1 MERRV
6 IFHDLI
12 ALDEAVDALLR
23 SVGLRPMAETVKGC
37 RLADA
42 PAVGF
47 GCLPPEASRWP

>member
-12 ALDEAVDALLR
+12 TLDEAVDALLR

-37 RLADA
+37 HLADV

-47 GCLPPEASRWP
+47 GCFPPEAGR

>member
-1 MERRV
+1 VERRV

-12 ALDEAVDALLR
+12 TLDEAVDALLR

-37 RLADA
+37 HLADV

-47 GCLPPEASRWP
+47 GCFPPEAGR